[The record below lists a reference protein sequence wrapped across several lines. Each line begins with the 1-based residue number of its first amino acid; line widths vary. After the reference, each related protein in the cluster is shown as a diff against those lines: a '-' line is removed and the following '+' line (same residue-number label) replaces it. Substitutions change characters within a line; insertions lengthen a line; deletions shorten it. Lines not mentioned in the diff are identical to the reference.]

1 MEIEEEDKPKTAFQ
15 VGTLGFYEFHRMP
28 FGLCNAPATFQRLME
43 MCMGDMNLRDC
54 LVYLDDIIIFSST
67 FEELIDRLTAVF
79 SRLQEHNLKLK
90 ASKFGYMMSQV
101 TYLGHIVSQE
111 GIQTDPEKTS
121 AIWDRPVPQNIKD
134 VRSFLG
140 FTGYYRRFIQN
151 FARIARPLNDL
162 LIGHGTFKKIK
173 GKKRPNIKK
182 VSFIWEDAQQKA
194 FDTFKEK
201 FTNPSI
207 LAYADYHLPFK
218 LHTDASSTGPGAVLY
233 QHQDGQ
239 DRVVCYASRS
249 LKPSEK
255 KYPAHKLEYLALK
268 WTVTE
273 KFYYY
278 LYETSFEV
286 YTDNNPLTYVFSTAK
301 LDATEHRW
309 LADLSN
315 YNFTITYRSG
325 HTMLMQMDYLG

>member
-1 MEIEEEDKPKTAFQ
+1 M
-15 VGTLGFYEFHRMP
+15 
-28 FGLCNAPATFQRLME
+28 
-43 MCMGDMNLRDC
+43 
-54 LVYLDDIIIFSST
+54 YLDDIIIFSST

-79 SRLQEHNLKLK
+79 SRLQEHNLKLQ
-90 ASKFGYMMSQV
+90 ASKCGYMMSQV

-121 AIWDRPVPQNIKD
+121 AILDRPVPQNIKD

-194 FDTFKEK
+194 FDTLKEK

-255 KYPAHKLEYLALK
+255 NTQP
-268 WTVTE
+268 T
-273 KFYYY
+273 
-278 LYETSFEV
+278 
-286 YTDNNPLTYVFSTAK
+286 N
-301 LDATEHRW
+301 
-309 LADLSN
+309 
-315 YNFTITYRSG
+315 
-325 HTMLMQMDYLG
+325 